1 MDWTVSPLW
10 RSVGRIAAAG
20 LLVLAFIAVLMTA
33 SAQQEVMQHLSAT
46 QPGIDYSTAWAIKER
61 VDQASRDAHLAL
73 AREQQAAASLDSAN
87 AALDAAL
94 ARFDAGWDAFS
105 PAVSRLA
112 SVCGLPP
119 TAAGEADETARGRI
133 IATLR
138 TCQGN
143 ADLTPDQRTRLD
155 AAFAARGGVVRAFDN
170 WADASRRAAAAQASL
185 TQAQATTKA
194 LTGRDAKAQ
203 AIADSFDA
211 TTKLRQSWYL
221 GGGLLIDYPPAL
233 LQIILSF
240 VSGTFGALLLTLVLI
255 VYPNSGFSVATSGGY
270 GARVL
275 LGGLIALCVT
285 VVLNGGS
292 AVLGSNDPVQGTA
305 NSMAF
310 CAIAILAGM
319 FSDRV
324 AAWLSAR
331 ADSFCSAGAGSG
343 G

>member
-1 MDWTVSPLW
+1 MDWFQSPAW
-10 RSVGRIAAAG
+10 RSLRRIAGAV
-20 LLVLAFIAVLMTA
+20 LLTLAFVGVLMTA
-33 SAQQEVMQHLSAT
+33 SAQQEVMQHLAAA
-46 QPGIDYSTAWAIKER
+46 QPGVDYSTAWAIKER

-73 AREQQAAASLDSAN
+73 AREQQAAASLDAAN
-87 AALDAAL
+87 AALDTAL
-94 ARFDAGWDAFS
+94 AAFDARWDAFS

-112 SVCGLPP
+112 APCGLAP
-119 TAAGEADETARGRI
+119 TAAGEADETKRGQI
-133 IATLR
+133 IAALR

-143 ADLTPDQRTRLD
+143 AALDTGQRTWLD

-170 WADASRRAAAAQASL
+170 WADASRRAAAAQVSL
-185 TQAQATTKA
+185 AQAQATTKA
-194 LTGRDAKAQ
+194 LTGQDARAQ

-211 TTKLRQSWYL
+211 TTKLRRSWYL

-275 LGGLIALCVT
+275 LGGLIALCVY
-285 VVLNGGS
+285 VVLSGGS
-292 AVLGSNDPVQGTA
+292 VVLGSSDPVQGSA
-305 NSMAF
+305 NAMAY

-331 ADSFCSAGAGSG
+331 ADSFFSIGAGNG